1 MSAVPAAS
9 YLMEFGRDGGLPLPR
24 RGAGGGVA
32 EADDAAARIDAAHA
46 GGFESGKAAATA
58 TLEARLEEERASF
71 VRQLASARR
80 AWVVEEGEKLAQ
92 RLSAGLGELEA
103 RVAETTA
110 RVLEPFLR
118 AELRRQAIIELRAGL
133 EAVLSREPGIEIDV
147 TGPEDLLQALR
158 DGLAG
163 RACAATYR
171 PSGEPD
177 VRIVAGQTILQTRL
191 AAWVARIE
199 EALR

>member
-1 MSAVPAAS
+1 MSAVPATS
-9 YLMEFGRDGGLPLPR
+9 YLMEFGRDGGLPLQR
-24 RGAGGGVA
+24 RDARSGVA
-32 EADDAAARIDAAHA
+32 EADGAAARIDAAHA
-46 GGFESGKAAATA
+46 GGFESGKAAAMA

-71 VRQLASARR
+71 ARQLASARQ
-80 AWVVEEGEKLAQ
+80 AWVADEGEKLAQ
-92 RLSAGLGELEA
+92 HLSAGLGELEA

-110 RVLEPFLR
+110 RVLEPFLE
-118 AELRRQAIIELRAGL
+118 AELRRQAVAALRAEL
-133 EAVLSREPGIEIDV
+133 EAVLSREPGIEVGV

-158 DGLAG
+158 EGLAG

-171 PSGEPD
+171 PSDAPD

>member
-1 MSAVPAAS
+1 MSAVPATA
-9 YLMEFGRDGGLPLPR
+9 YLMEFGRDGGLPLQR
-24 RGAGGGVA
+24 RDAASLA

-46 GGFESGKAAATA
+46 SGFESGKAAAMA
-58 TLEARLEEERASF
+58 ALEARLEDERASF
-71 VRQLASARR
+71 ARQLASARQ
-80 AWVVEEGEKLAQ
+80 AWVAEEGAKLAQ

-103 RVAETTA
+103 RIADTTA
-110 RVLEPFLR
+110 RVLEPFLE
-118 AELRRQAIIELRAGL
+118 AELRRQAIAALRAEL
-133 EAVLSREPGIEIDV
+133 EAVLSREPGIEVGV

-171 PSGEPD
+171 PSDALD
-177 VRIVAGQTILQTRL
+177 VRIVAGQTVLETRL
-191 AAWVARIE
+191 AAWVAGIE

>member
-1 MSAVPAAS
+1 
-9 YLMEFGRDGGLPLPR
+9 
-24 RGAGGGVA
+24 
-32 EADDAAARIDAAHA
+32 
-46 GGFESGKAAATA
+46 
-58 TLEARLEEERASF
+58 
-71 VRQLASARR
+71 LASTRQG
-80 AWVVEEGEKLAQ
+80 WVADEGEKLAQ

-110 RVLEPFLR
+110 RVLEPFLQ
-118 AELRRQAIIELRAGL
+118 AELRRQAIAALRAEL
-133 EAVLSREPGIEIDV
+133 EAVLSREPGIEVGV

-163 RACAATYR
+163 RACAATYH

-177 VRIVAGQTILQTRL
+177 VRITAGQTILQTRL

>member
-1 MSAVPAAS
+1 MSAVPATS
-9 YLMEFGRDGGLPLPR
+9 YLMEFGRDGGLPLQR
-24 RGAGGGVA
+24 RDAASLA

-46 GGFESGKAAATA
+46 SGFESGKAAAMA
-58 TLEARLEEERASF
+58 ALEARLEDERASF
-71 VRQLASARR
+71 ARQLASARQ
-80 AWVVEEGEKLAQ
+80 AWVAEEGAKLAQ

-103 RVAETTA
+103 RIADTTA
-110 RVLEPFLR
+110 RVLEPF
-118 AELRRQAIIELRAGL
+118 L
-133 EAVLSREPGIEIDV
+133 EAVLSREPGIEVGV

-171 PSGEPD
+171 PSDALD
-177 VRIVAGQTILQTRL
+177 VRIVAGQTVLETRL
-191 AAWVARIE
+191 AAWVAGIE